1 MRPAKEIDKARGA
14 RLSAPTE
21 TCEIVVTFSGDA
33 QITLRNQKNE
43 RVVMIYDAEEQ
54 TFDMDR
60 RRSGNVSFSD
70 AFPTITSAPTYGK
83 LRQVRIFVDKCS
95 VEAIDADGK
104 MAMTNLVFPSSPYNK
119 LSVKG
124 KAKVKIYAI
133 KH

>member
-1 MRPAKEIDKARGA
+1 
-14 RLSAPTE
+14 
-21 TCEIVVTFSGDA
+21 
-33 QITLRNQKNE
+33 
-43 RVVMIYDAEEQ
+43 MIYDAEEQ

-70 AFPTITSAPTYGK
+70 AFSTITSAPTYGK